1 MITKF
6 LDSVERFLNTP
17 EKDKDVPSLF
27 KSLSANMSSGA
38 PAPLTDTPLIE
49 DTQMSETLAGR
60 SEAERHLDSLQYGA
74 FLLDKSG
81 TVLRYND
88 TEAAIHGGVPK
99 EAVGQ
104 NFFTEIAP
112 CTRRPEFLGV
122 FLEGVQK
129 KNLNALFN
137 YEFSFQGSS
146 VRVWV
151 CMKSDPQLPNAYWMF
166 IKRL

>member
-6 LDSVERFLNTP
+6 LDSVERFLHSDQT
-17 EKDKDVPSLF
+17 DVETQFRSL
-27 KSLSANMSSGA
+27 AHAMNNPQ
-38 PAPLTDTPLIE
+38 PAPLTDSPLSE
-49 DTQMSETLAGR
+49 DTRMSDTLAGTA
-60 SEAERHLDSLQYGA
+60 EAERHLDSLPFGA

-88 TEAAIHGGVPK
+88 TETKIHGMPR

-104 NFFTEIAP
+104 NMFTEIAP

-122 FLEGVQK
+122 FLDGVQK

-137 YEFSFQGSS
+137 YEFTFKGSS
-146 VRVWV
+146 TRVWV
-151 CMKSDPQLPNAYWMF
+151 CMKNDPHKEDQYWIF
-166 IKRL
+166 FKRL